1 MYKALYRKYR
11 PLVFSDVVG
20 QEHITT
26 TLKRQVERGSV
37 SHAYLFTGS
46 RGTGK
51 TTCAKILARAVNCL
65 EPVDGN
71 PCGKCK
77 NCIGILND
85 SVPDVVEIDA
95 ASNNGVDHI
104 RDLRDRIVFAP
115 AQAKYRVYII
125 DEVHM
130 LSAAASNALLK
141 TLEEPPE
148 HAVFILATTEV
159 QSLLPT
165 ILSRCQR
172 FDFKRIE
179 PEVIAN
185 RLKFVANSEQ
195 FALSDGAAELIAEL
209 ADGGMRDALSI
220 LDLCTAAGNDITEEL
235 VNSVCGRASEE
246 YLFTLCGELLQ
257 NDTAAALE
265 TVARLHADSVD
276 MGRLCREL
284 CDFWRKIML
293 ICAGVEPKAAVG
305 STENTAKKYAEFAK
319 NLGAATALRFLKVF
333 EKAYSE
339 MDSGLRRSVL
349 EMAIIKLCT
358 KSADSSPEALAARIE
373 IIERKL
379 QGLSALPSTTP
390 FADGTVQAKAPAL
403 QADAANAKGD
413 KISSEK
419 QPVTTVEESSFSNV
433 ADAGEAELKAEESAA
448 ESETPQAAAHAET
461 PYVNSQCAAETP
473 FTNWGDV
480 ISACY
485 KTAPVMFGMLN
496 GSTATVSGNRVII
509 HSPSSQLRH
518 MLAKTDGINYKGLVA
533 AISSVSGKE
542 LVPVME
548 KEQTEIKNDPMM
560 GFLDRLNNLGEK

>member
-433 ADAGEAELKAEESAA
+433 ADADEAELKAEESAA
-448 ESETPQAAAHAET
+448 ESETPQAAEHAET

>member
-1 MYKALYRKYR
+1 M
-11 PLVFSDVVG
+11 
-20 QEHITT
+20 
-26 TLKRQVERGSV
+26 
-37 SHAYLFTGS
+37 
-46 RGTGK
+46 
-51 TTCAKILARAVNCL
+51 
-65 EPVDGN
+65 
-71 PCGKCK
+71 
-77 NCIGILND
+77 
-85 SVPDVVEIDA
+85 
-95 ASNNGVDHI
+95 
-104 RDLRDRIVFAP
+104 
-115 AQAKYRVYII
+115 
-125 DEVHM
+125 
-130 LSAAASNALLK
+130 
-141 TLEEPPE
+141 
-148 HAVFILATTEV
+148 
-159 QSLLPT
+159 
-165 ILSRCQR
+165 
-172 FDFKRIE
+172 
-179 PEVIAN
+179 
-185 RLKFVANSEQ
+185 
-195 FALSDGAAELIAEL
+195 
-209 ADGGMRDALSI
+209 
-220 LDLCTAAGNDITEEL
+220 
-235 VNSVCGRASEE
+235 
-246 YLFTLCGELLQ
+246 Q

-413 KISSEK
+413 KIPSEK
-419 QPVTTVEESSFSNV
+419 QPVTMVEESSFSNV
-433 ADAGEAELKAEESAA
+433 ADADEAELKAEESAA
-448 ESETPQAAAHAET
+448 ESETPQAAEHAET

-485 KTAPVMFGMLN
+485 KTAPGMFGMLN

-518 MLAKTDGINYKGLVA
+518 MLSKTDGINYKGLVA

>member
-413 KISSEK
+413 KIPSEK

-433 ADAGEAELKAEESAA
+433 ADADEAELKAEESAA
-448 ESETPQAAAHAET
+448 ESETPQAAAQAET

>member
-305 STENTAKKYAEFAK
+305 STENTAKKYAGFAK

-433 ADAGEAELKAEESAA
+433 ADADEAGLKAEESAA

>member
-419 QPVTTVEESSFSNV
+419 RPVTTVEESSFSNV
-433 ADAGEAELKAEESAA
+433 ADADEAELKAEESAA

>member
-1 MYKALYRKYR
+1 MAGVMYKALYRKYR

-390 FADGTVQAKAPAL
+390 FADGTVQAKST
-403 QADAANAKGD
+403 GT
-413 KISSEK
+413 SSRRRK
-419 QPVTTVEESSFSNV
+419 R
-433 ADAGEAELKAEESAA
+433 K
-448 ESETPQAAAHAET
+448 
-461 PYVNSQCAAETP
+461 
-473 FTNWGDV
+473 
-480 ISACY
+480 
-485 KTAPVMFGMLN
+485 
-496 GSTATVSGNRVII
+496 R
-509 HSPSSQLRH
+509 R
-518 MLAKTDGINYKGLVA
+518 
-533 AISSVSGKE
+533 
-542 LVPVME
+542 
-548 KEQTEIKNDPMM
+548 
-560 GFLDRLNNLGEK
+560 